1 MNAIKKAED
10 ALARI
15 RGEKAR
21 CARELD
27 EQRAALVA
35 LESSA
40 GEKILAARLDA
51 DQTAEDA
58 VTAALVAARAK
69 IDATERALA
78 ASTTAIKKAQHG
90 VFVAQA
96 AGLRSEAARL
106 WKEVAPR
113 LAESNA
119 MLDALAEREGCHWMP
134 FPGVHPTGCYLDGSW
149 TRTRT
154 GELLFAIVELER
166 NATHLES
173 VAGVPP
179 GPSCLPD
186 FNTFALHLGNV
197 GVARQGPQLK
207 SEPAKKTTG
216 EDIVKAYRDSQSL
229 RG

>member
-1 MNAIKKAED
+1 MNEREAQTALERVRAETVR
-10 ALARI
+10 AEKELA
-15 RGEKAR
+15 
-21 CARELD
+21 EL
-27 EQRAALVA
+27 RAALA
-35 LESSA
+35 TIEAESGA
-40 GEKILAARLDA
+40 QILAARLA
-51 DQTAEDA
+51 GDQVAEDGVLA
-58 VTAALVAARAK
+58 GLAAARAK
-69 IDATERALA
+69 IDATERVHRA
-78 ASTTAIKKAQHG
+78 ADSGIKKAECALH
-90 VFVAQA
+90 VAKA

-149 TRTRT
+149 QQTKT
-154 GELLFAIVELER
+154 GKLLAEIVELEN

-186 FNTFALHLGNV
+186 FYSFALHLGNV